1 MPELRVLIGCTEK
14 SDCIVEMRLYPGVT
28 TMSPDLNPV
37 INNRL
42 AQIRKWCRT
51 PRHIKARNAQI
62 AKHPKCSRCG
72 RPATCILHESP
83 GDYEQGY
90 DHYIGLIERGERP
103 TGCAA
108 CNRAERAGKRPCPS
122 CVEKYKRDPEAPI
135 HYITQDQETCR
146 YCEPGYDKEKAK
158 FRHEHKNRIKARINK
173 RIYRSLHPAKEVR
186 DGRWVEKKREAMV

>member
-1 MPELRVLIGCTEK
+1 
-14 SDCIVEMRLYPGVT
+14 
-28 TMSPDLNPV
+28 MSPDLNPV

-42 AQIRKWCRT
+42 AEIGKWCRT

-122 CVEKYKRDPEAPI
+122 CIEKHRKDPEAPI
-135 HYITQDQETCR
+135 HYITPDLEICH
-146 YCEPGYDKEKAK
+146 YCQPGYDKEKAK
-158 FRHEHKNRIKARINK
+158 FLHEHKNRVKANISRK
-173 RIYRSLHPAKEVR
+173 RYRLLHPGKEIR
-186 DGRWVEKKREAMV
+186 DGRWVEKKREVSA